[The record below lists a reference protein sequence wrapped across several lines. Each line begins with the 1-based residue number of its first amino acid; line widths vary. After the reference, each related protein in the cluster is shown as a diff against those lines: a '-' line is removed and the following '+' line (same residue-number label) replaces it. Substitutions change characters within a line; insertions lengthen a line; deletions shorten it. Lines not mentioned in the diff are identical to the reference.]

1 MIRRATTCFFSSILS
16 FALLAGCVMRCAAAQ
31 SKNRESSPECRVFSR
46 GVPGHGRVAL
56 TFDDGPDPKLTAEIL
71 DILSENGVRA
81 TFFVV
86 GSNAREH
93 PELIDREIN
102 EGHEIGNHTYNH
114 KYLGRVDA
122 KRTEE
127 EIASCDSLI
136 FEHNEYTTR
145 LFRPPGGI
153 MNRDISRVCAAYG
166 YSVMLWS
173 VDTRDWS
180 GRDADAICREI
191 YRNVSDGAIILMH
204 DGVRGHTAEALRTVI
219 PELKKEAYE
228 FVTASELIK

>member
-1 MIRRATTCFFSSILS
+1 
-16 FALLAGCVMRCAAAQ
+16 
-31 SKNRESSPECRVFSR
+31 
-46 GVPGHGRVAL
+46 
-56 TFDDGPDPKLTAEIL
+56 
-71 DILSENGVRA
+71 
-81 TFFVV
+81 
-86 GSNAREH
+86 
-93 PELIDREIN
+93 
-102 EGHEIGNHTYNH
+102 
-114 KYLGRVDA
+114 
-122 KRTEE
+122 
-127 EIASCDSLI
+127 
-136 FEHNEYTTR
+136 
-145 LFRPPGGI
+145 

-219 PELKKEAYE
+219 PELKKRGYE